1 MDSAGLFSKILCLTL
16 GVFEVSSRVY
26 FICRYFTALRFYY
39 KGEEMNYNSEIVLRS
54 GRSKY
59 FRSLLSSLAF
69 TAFGIKLAMQSHSAI
84 GWVIAIVFGFAAL
97 ASLIP
102 ILPNQSYLK
111 LDKYGF
117 TIRSMF
123 QTNKIR
129 WNEVENFEAQKR
141 YSKRSVVYSFLKKK
155 RNYVN
160 VENLVG
166 KQEMLPDIYGMEA
179 HALAELME
187 DFRIRYSYPRLV
199 VREELSAW
207 N

>member
-1 MDSAGLFSKILCLTL
+1 MD
-16 GVFEVSSRVY
+16 
-26 FICRYFTALRFYY
+26 
-39 KGEEMNYNSEIVLRS
+39 YNSEIVLHS

-59 FRSLLSSLAF
+59 FRSLISSLAF
-69 TAFGIKLAMQSHSAI
+69 TAFGIKLVMQTHSAL
-84 GWVIAIVFGFAAL
+84 GWIIAIVFGFAAL
-97 ASLIP
+97 ASIIP
-102 ILPNQSYLK
+102 VFPNQSYLK

-123 QTNKIR
+123 QTIKVR

-141 YSKRSVVYSFLKKK
+141 YSKKTVVYSFLKKK
-155 RNYVN
+155 RNFVN

-166 KQEMLPDIYGMEA
+166 KKEVLPDIYGMEA
-179 HALAELME
+179 NALAELME
-187 DFRIRYSYPRLV
+187 NFRIRYSYPRLV